1 MQEIV
6 YLPNII
12 LSIFQNVFIYPL
24 CMCVQQL
31 EDEIQ
36 ISFHGVAYVDF
47 APLLYPGVR
56 RIRGAYRIHPFS
68 DTDLLM
74 KVQVDEIT

>member
-1 MQEIV
+1 MCWAGADLTHMN
-6 YLPNII
+6 YT
-12 LSIFQNVFIYPL
+12 SL
-24 CMCVQQL
+24 CISVQQL

-68 DTDLLM
+68 DADLLM
-74 KVQVDEIT
+74 KVGVSKCTG

>member
-1 MQEIV
+1 MN
-6 YLPNII
+6 YT
-12 LSIFQNVFIYPL
+12 FL
-24 CMCVQQL
+24 CICVQQL

-56 RIRGAYRIHPFS
+56 RIRGAYRIHTFS
-68 DTDLLM
+68 ESDFLI
-74 KVQVDEIT
+74 KVGVGVSTGEIQNVSSPQGYSCYI